1 MYKLCQST
9 GSLLFLIL
17 SLTIIIVE
25 AKNLMS
31 GEDVDVK
38 KTFVLIARGFYLFS
52 KIEI

>member
-17 SLTIIIVE
+17 SLTIIIIVE

-38 KTFVLIARGFYLFS
+38 KTFVLIPRSFYLFS
-52 KIEI
+52 K